1 MRTHTPTTD
10 TGLTA
15 ATLTQCN
22 KQAGA
27 ASGSRSNRP
36 HTSRQI
42 AAAARAAHSQN
53 LQKLRLGLTPDEIAA
68 IGRRMN
74 KNAQLQTADQT
85 LKGAV
90 LALGSYI
97 AHKNNVDPQ
106 IIALSVPVA
115 AGVMAWISTLVG
127 NKNTACLFVDKD
139 PDKK

>member
-1 MRTHTPTTD
+1 MATSDYQNQVTAVATARRLAYEAQSD
-10 TGLTA
+10 GLFFEWQRGDGTEA
-15 ATLTQCN
+15 ALAC
-22 KQAGA
+22 
-27 ASGSRSNRP
+27 SRSSSK
-36 HTSRQI
+36 SRQPI
-42 AAAARAAHSQN
+42 PTS
-53 LQKLRLGLTPDEIAA
+53 T
-68 IGRRMN
+68 MN

-115 AGVMAWISTLVG
+115 AGLMAWISTLVG
-127 NKNTACLFVDKD
+127 NKNTACLFVDND